1 MAFIE
6 GHIHFFFAVAV
17 VLIGLLMR
25 GTGRHF
31 VSDGARL
38 YLINWYDKIAKNGIS
53 EQVDNYN
60 IPYQII
66 IYLMTK
72 LPISTLTAYK
82 AVSCIFDFGIAL
94 LVCLYVWTVS
104 KRKNIK
110 NAILAFTFVF
120 CSPIVIMNSAVWA
133 QCDAIYAF
141 FALAALFSMFKE
153 KYVLSFVLWGIS
165 FAFKLQA
172 IYLLPFY
179 LIYYLCRKPE
189 FQEAKVFWGIAIWS
203 LYTCNFFLTNMHER
217 YAYILEIVAILYC
230 FVTPMGI
237 PLAVLLNL
245 ASVFTYANYLFG
257 YQAIPLNIVAFGG
270 IFLYAAFSFWLFRSV
285 LPGGGKRKQGHWIWK
300 TKYDNT

>member
-141 FALAALFSMFKE
+141 LRSPHCF
-153 KYVLSFVLWGIS
+153 
-165 FAFKLQA
+165 
-172 IYLLPFY
+172 
-179 LIYYLCRKPE
+179 LCLK
-189 FQEAKVFWGIAIWS
+189 K
-203 LYTCNFFLTNMHER
+203 NM
-217 YAYILEIVAILYC
+217 C
-230 FVTPMGI
+230 
-237 PLAVLLNL
+237 
-245 ASVFTYANYLFG
+245 
-257 YQAIPLNIVAFGG
+257 
-270 IFLYAAFSFWLFRSV
+270 
-285 LPGGGKRKQGHWIWK
+285 
-300 TKYDNT
+300 